1 MRVFVTGATGWVGS
15 AVVKDLLEAGHSVLG
30 LARTDAGLDAVARA
44 GATAMRGDVT
54 DLDGLRRGAA
64 EADGTVHTAF
74 NHDFSKFAENCEN
87 DRRAI
92 AALAEGAGMDKPL
105 LVTSGTAFVR
115 PGALATEDAPLVL
128 TAKEFPRVATE
139 EAANAAAQGGARVCL
154 MRLPPTVHG
163 DGDHGFVP
171 RLVEIA
177 RAKGVSAY
185 IGDGANRWP
194 AVHRFDA
201 ARAYRLA
208 LESGMREAKFH
219 LVGEEGVATREIAE
233 AIGKGL
239 GLPVVGKTPE
249 EAGEHF
255 GFLAA
260 FFSLDCP
267 CSSAWTQRALSWT
280 PREVGLLDDLA
291 RGPYFAG

>member
-1 MRVFVTGATGWVGS
+1 MLVFVTGATGWVGS
-15 AVVKDLLEAGHSVLG
+15 AVVKDLLQAGHSVVG
-30 LARTDAGLDAVARA
+30 LARSDAGLDAVARA
-44 GATAMRGDVT
+44 GATALRGEVT
-54 DLDGLRRGAA
+54 DLDVLSRAAA
-64 EADGTVHTAF
+64 EADGIVHTAF
-74 NHDFSKFAENCEN
+74 IHDFSKFAENCEI

-92 AALAEGAGMDKPL
+92 AALSEGAGKDKPL

-115 PGALATEDAPLVL
+115 PGAVATEDSPLTL
-128 TAKEFPRVATE
+128 TAKEIPRVATE

>member
-15 AVVKDLLEAGHSVLG
+15 AVVKDLLDAGHSVVG
-30 LARTDAGLDAVARA
+30 LARSDAGAEAVARA
-44 GATAMRGDVT
+44 GATALRGDVT
-54 DLDGLRRGAA
+54 DFDLLRRAA
-64 EADGTVHTAF
+64 EEADGVVHTAF
-74 NHDFSKFAENCEN
+74 NHDFSKFVENCEN
-87 DRRAI
+87 DRRSI
-92 AALAEGAGMDKPL
+92 EALGRGAGKDKPL

-115 PGALATEDAPLVL
+115 PGALAAEDSPLTL

-139 EAANAAAQGGARVCL
+139 EAANAAAEGAARVCL

-185 IGDGANRWP
+185 IGEGANRWP

-208 LESGMREAKFH
+208 LENGMRAAKFH
-219 LVGEEGVATREIAE
+219 LVAEEGIATRAIAE

-239 GLPVVGKTPE
+239 GVPVVAKTPE

-260 FFSLDCP
+260 FFALDCP
-267 CSSAWTQRALSWT
+267 CSSAWTQHALSWT
-280 PREVGLLDDLA
+280 PRERGLLDDLA
-291 RGPYFAG
+291 QGAYFGH